1 MALPA
6 IFFPVIRAAIETA
19 LKNGKTSPAGI
30 AAEVEATMAADPVVK
45 NEMNAEAPIQSRV
58 GVGGASGFIGGLGI
72 LVPIIA
78 GWFGYDIRPDRVI
91 EIGFAVLAVWG
102 PAYALYGRF
111 KSGLKPLFSPKG

>member
-1 MALPA
+1 MGLPA
-6 IFFPVIRAAIETA
+6 ILIGA
-19 LKNGKTSPAGI
+19 LAKQIGQS
-30 AAEVEATMAADPVVK
+30 AAEKVVAQVTADPVVK
-45 NEMNAEAPIQSRV
+45 NEMNAEKPIQSRV

-78 GWFGYDIRPDRVI
+78 GWFGYDIRPDRVV

-111 KSGLKPLFSPKG
+111 KSGLKPLFSRKG